1 MILLCLMWCIRRQR
15 NNWSIEGSERIVAE
29 LKALFFH
36 TLFEWIAAY
45 DCLHISSFCDFLLS
59 FFNLFSFFYLDF
71 SLVYVL
77 CT

>member
-1 MILLCLMWCIRRQR
+1 M
-15 NNWSIEGSERIVAE
+15 VAE